1 MKKIKMIALSL
12 ISLLAINGT
21 VAFASNIDRPFYNF
35 DLKPNYGN
43 YYSPTSAYKV
53 NNTNYSYVKPT
64 SMSGTSRATF
74 WISNTNLTALT
85 GTITLPVVGSFYTM
99 YYSSYPGTKLDVR
112 LSCENAEP
120 SSVTAYVSGVVD
132 YD

>member
-1 MKKIKMIALSL
+1 MIALSL

-21 VAFASNIDRPFYNF
+21 VAFASNINRNFYNF

-43 YYSPTSAYKV
+43 YYSPTPAYKV

-74 WISNTNLTALT
+74 WIADTTMNLNQLT
-85 GTITLPVVGSFYTM
+85 GAITLPVVSSFYTM
-99 YYSSYPGTKLDVR
+99 YYYSYPGTSLDVR
-112 LSCENAEP
+112 LACENGEY
-120 SSVTAYVSGVVD
+120 SSSTAYVSGVVD

>member
-21 VAFASNIDRPFYNF
+21 VAFASNIDRPFYDF
-35 DLKPNYGN
+35 DMPANHGN
-43 YYSPTSAYKV
+43 YYSPTPRTKV

-64 SMSGTSRATF
+64 SMTGTSRVTF
-74 WISNTNLTALT
+74 WVADTSFNQLT
-85 GTITLPVVGSFYTM
+85 GTVTLPVSSSFYTM
-99 YYSSYPGTKLDVR
+99 YYYSYPGTSKQVILG
-112 LSCENAEP
+112 CENAE
-120 SSVTAYVSGVVD
+120 SSSSRAYVSGVVD